1 MRISKQIRSALESAV
16 KKSGGQALFSQKT
29 GIAQPTLSRYLTGQI
44 TDMHLSSLKK
54 IYPHILP
61 FLPSDHF
68 TLFDIKLQWE
78 LAPLNPLIRAHI
90 ERIGVAAQEQ
100 VDKFTRDL
108 MQFGMDLGLDIY
120 DQLTIDLLKYWRDMT
135 PARRYLLLSYAARLT
150 EEELPPVEAEP
161 AKKVAGCKI
170 S

>member
-16 KKSGGQALFSQKT
+16 KKSGGQALFSKKT

-100 VDKFTRDL
+100 VDKLARDVI
-108 MQFGMDLGLDIY
+108 QFGMELGVDIY
-120 DQLTIDLLKYWRDMT
+120 DQLTMDLLKYWQKLPLT
-135 PARRYLLLSYAARLT
+135 KRYLVMSYIARVAEDDFPVT
-150 EEELPPVEAEP
+150 EGEP
-161 AKKVAGCKI
+161 AKKVAGH
-170 S
+170 